1 MKVLD
6 PRLASVQFYWFL
18 SKKSVVH
25 VHPMQN
31 EIEKFHRNRG
41 GCFQET

>member
-6 PRLASVQFYWFL
+6 LGLLVSNFMVL
-18 SKKSVVH
+18 IKKSVVH

-41 GCFQET
+41 GCLQET